1 MYNIPKMTIL
11 LHILNVTIGA
21 ISIAVLGLVTHST
34 ILKDDLE
41 MEIRPNVKTISMSL
55 LFWPG
60 VGGVVDML
68 LFIFIW
74 SKISTSVG
82 SVRNPP
88 LNRIQSKLTCV
99 DQNES
104 CFTQRSPFRCMLYCR
119 APLHRAC
126 LHICSLGPSSQEY
139 KYVDNRKSYGRKLGV
154 CAIPRD

>member
-1 MYNIPKMTIL
+1 MYNIPKMSLL
-11 LHILNVTIGA
+11 LHLLNVTVGA

-88 LNRIQSKLTCV
+88 INRIQSKLTCV
-99 DQNES
+99 D
-104 CFTQRSPFRCMLYCR
+104 
-119 APLHRAC
+119 
-126 LHICSLGPSSQEY
+126 
-139 KYVDNRKSYGRKLGV
+139 
-154 CAIPRD
+154 